1 MYRFPLLQN
10 GKNVGEMMMRQE
22 GQEMFFSCRSSLPGE
37 GLWSLWAVGETGE
50 LRLGLPW
57 TQGNCAVLE
66 KRFSS
71 RMTEPVGQLLRGE
84 LRSPQ
89 QTPQLRWFKVKE
101 DCYFHTLWLARQ
113 LRSWP
118 GALWCAVGK
127 ERMVAVPYEP
137 KQPFPLMPMF
147 CFASLQCIDAR
158 TYLVVRL
165 NEEEMPIF

>member
-10 GKNVGEMMMRQE
+10 GKNVGEMTMRQE

-89 QTPQLRWFKVKE
+89 QMPQLRWFKVKE